1 MPSVEILNSH
11 TLSTLRKEVSKS
23 NKELGLIQSYK
34 KGMNKSKLIELMMK
48 HKERF
53 DHIKMKPKKGM
64 KTHTMPSGDIHTGEK
79 HTKDSKL
86 VKKAS
91 KKAPK
96 KAPKKT
102 ETIEFVAKNPPPVH
116 DVKFEAK
123 PKSVAKPKAAPKQ
136 TIAQKIGVDKPKQT
150 IAQKLGVDKP
160 KEKPLTAWTKYVIKM
175 GGVRKASAAMGGYPD
190 FKKSLEK

>member
-86 VKKAS
+86 VKKA
-91 KKAPK
+91 PK
-96 KAPKKT
+96 K
-102 ETIEFVAKNPPPVH
+102 
-116 DVKFEAK
+116 
-123 PKSVAKPKAAPKQ
+123 APKQ

-160 KEKPLTAWTKYVIKM
+160 KEKTLTAWTKYVIKM